1 MHHAAHCSAVDIAP
15 TPDIDAVR
23 TQLRTVLRDVNDL
36 VEVIETSGLPDGT
49 HALATA
55 LRQRLDDL
63 AGAVDKILLPAGSAI
78 PRRATS
84 NDPSQPVDEAVLKA
98 LLDDLGDVGRVAYL
112 VQLFLTELHGR
123 RLALTAAVDQ
133 QDLVAAKAVAHT
145 LKSSALLLGAADLGR
160 SCDHLLTAEEVSN
173 LRPLVDDVMQH
184 ATASARWFQ
193 IWLANQPA

>member
-1 MHHAAHCSAVDIAP
+1 MTDAAHCVAVDPAP

-63 AGAVDKILLPAGSAI
+63 AGAIDKVLQPVGSVM

-84 NDPSQPVDEAVLKA
+84 TDPSPAVDEAVLTA

-123 RLALTAAVDQ
+123 RLALTSAVDQ
-133 QDLVAAKAVAHT
+133 QDLAAAKAVAHT
-145 LKSSALLLGAADLGR
+145 LKSSALLLGAAQLGAA
-160 SCDHLLTAEEVSN
+160 CDHLLSADQVSN
-173 LRPLVDDVMQH
+173 LRPLVDDVMLQ
-184 ATASARWFQ
+184 ATGAARWFQ
-193 IWLANQPA
+193 IWLANQPG